1 MARSIPPSLAALVEH
16 LELERN
22 PTVTLEEISG
32 IAEEQGLK
40 TPGRIVAHRL
50 ARLGWLLPT
59 PVRGTWEFAPAER
72 AGAIPDADPLLP
84 LRALLSASAKISPR
98 PLALGSALWIQ
109 DLAERS
115 PDRREVAVPYGIP
128 IPPALRREYR
138 VLRHTAHLDP
148 AHVGDL
154 PVHRPATV
162 LVHWPL
168 APRTSGAGRVC
179 WTVSR
184 PWSNSRA
191 TRRSRRSYGAGRS
204 PSMYVWLT
212 LRAESN
218 PNCLLGWRLNQQGR
232 CGSVRDGRC
241 DGTIRPGTS
250 PTRCC
255 PTILRRSG
263 GNRDRR

>member
-40 TPGRIVAHRL
+40 TPGRIIAHRL

-84 LRALLSASAKISPR
+84 LRALLSTYREDLPAA
-98 PLALGSALWIQ
+98 LALGSALWIQ

-148 AHVGDL
+148 ARVGDL
-154 PVHRPATV
+154 PVHRPATI
-162 LVHWPL
+162 LVHL
-168 APRTSGAGRVC
+168 ATRPTDVLSWSSVLDCLASLVQLSSYEEIATELRGRPKSVHVRLAYLTSGVVPELSARLAIEPAGKV
-179 WTVSR
+179 WFG
-184 PWSNSRA
+184 P
-191 TRRSRRSYGAGRS
+191 RR
-204 PSMYVWLT
+204 T
-212 LRAESN
+212 LRRHDSIWNIADTVLPYHPSE
-218 PNCLLGWRLNQQGR
+218 
-232 CGSVRDGRC
+232 VRRQ
-241 DGTIRPGTS
+241 P
-250 PTRCC
+250 
-255 PTILRRSG
+255 
-263 GNRDRR
+263 